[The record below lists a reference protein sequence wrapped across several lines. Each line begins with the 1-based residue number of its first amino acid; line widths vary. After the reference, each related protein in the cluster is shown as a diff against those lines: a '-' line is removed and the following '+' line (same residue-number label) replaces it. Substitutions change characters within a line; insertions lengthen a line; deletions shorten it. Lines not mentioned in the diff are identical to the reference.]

1 MKKIMSNKR
10 RVTEYEMVAL
20 TLECNFIIQNRL
32 SKNLKDSDSFSVKI
46 TIGQSVL
53 IGVMLFGGNP

>member
-1 MKKIMSNKR
+1 
-10 RVTEYEMVAL
+10 MVAL

-53 IGVMLFGGNP
+53 IGVM

>member
-53 IGVMLFGGNP
+53 IGVM